1 MIGRKPRWPLGCPR
15 TSPGWAG
22 HLLDAYLADL
32 SGDNPSNGFL
42 KFLEQVLVVS
52 ASAGIDLI
60 AWQRP
65 NKPRGMTGEQYR
77 RYPES
82 LVEIHPQDAVKFG
95 IADGSRVKVSSRRGT
110 LEVKANVTD
119 RTPEGT
125 IFMNFH
131 FKESPV
137 NMLTNPVLDPVCKIP
152 ELKVCACKIEAA

>member
-1 MIGRKPRWPLGCPR
+1 MTRR
-15 TSPGWAG
+15 S
-22 HLLDAYLADL
+22 
-32 SGDNPSNGFL
+32 
-42 KFLEQVLVVS
+42 
-52 ASAGIDLI
+52 
-60 AWQRP
+60 
-65 NKPRGMTGEQYR
+65 RGTNE

-82 LVEIHPQDAVKFG
+82 LAEINPNDARKFG
-95 IADGSRVKVSSRRGT
+95 IVDGGKIKVSSRRGT